1 MLKIKQL
8 FFYFI
13 PPLIFSLLVCT
24 AAAAAEKEPPPLA
37 TRIILNKAG
46 QYITKNDL
54 AGAIKVL
61 EAFQAR
67 GKTIQDPGV
76 VKKKGYN
83 HYLIDFT
90 LGNCYLSTNRPRA
103 ALDHYRAAT
112 GKSPSLS
119 PAWLNLAKCYYDLGQ
134 YGEAARA
141 FLHGYESADKKQAKT
156 LYYSL
161 VSFMAATEY
170 SHAIEIIERLTRTPG
185 APIPLEWKERFVQT
199 FMAAQKP
206 RKALPY
212 ILELA
217 EKSSGKK
224 QKQWQE
230 TLLYQYISLEMNE
243 KALAYLLQL
252 TREDPTE
259 KKWWKAL
266 ANLHLSHGK
275 YKKALT
281 ALMLY
286 HYLTPLPPREKRL
299 MADLNMM
306 LGIPARAV
314 PFYESL
320 PDKEKNADMVR
331 HLASGYLGLHQ
342 SDRALAAVEKG
353 LQDTGDDILLMLKGR
368 ILYEMKEYKAAA
380 RVFETAA
387 LKKNHPGEAWLMLG
401 YAAWNLTDTKRAR
414 HAFHQAAKFPAQ
426 QKNAKKMLAML
437 RKTRTKLNIEK

>member
-1 MLKIKQL
+1 MLKVKQL
-8 FFYFI
+8 LFYFI
-13 PPLIFSLLVCT
+13 PTLIFSLLVY
-24 AAAAAEKEPPPLA
+24 AAADATEKKPPPLA
-37 TRIILNKAG
+37 ARIILNKAG
-46 QYITKNDL
+46 QYITKKDL
-54 AGAIKVL
+54 TGAIKIL

-67 GKTIQDPGV
+67 GRTIQNPGV
-76 VKKKGYN
+76 VKKKGYR

-112 GKSPSLS
+112 GKNPSFS
-119 PAWLNLAKCYYDLGQ
+119 PAWLNLAKCDYDLGQ

-141 FLHGYESADKKQAKT
+141 FLRGYDSADEKQTQT

-170 SHAIEIIERLTRTPG
+170 SHALEIIERLTRTPG
-185 APIPLEWKERFVQT
+185 APIPLEWKAHFVQA

-224 QKQWQE
+224 RKQWQE
-230 TLLYQYISLEMNE
+230 MLLYQYISLEMNE
-243 KALAYLLQL
+243 KALAYLLRL

-266 ANLHLSHGK
+266 ANLHLSHER
-275 YKKALT
+275 YKKALA

-286 HYLTPLPPREKRL
+286 HYLTPLSPREKRL

-314 PFYESL
+314 PFYEGL
-320 PDKEKNADMVR
+320 LTNEKKVDIVN
-331 HLASGYLGLHQ
+331 HLASGYLGMHQ

-353 LQDTGDDILLMLKGR
+353 LQDTGDDTLLMLKGR
-368 ILYEMKEYKAAA
+368 ILYEMKKYKAAA

-387 LKKNHPGEAWLMLG
+387 LKKTHPGEAWLMLG
-401 YAAWNLTDTKRAR
+401 YAAWNLTDTSLAK